1 VCRPWLP
8 GETGKSKKHGE
19 PASGPTTGDY
29 QMQIENM
36 VNRQDLRFKDRRD
49 FPFGELEAALWTEGY
64 PYR

>member
-1 VCRPWLP
+1 
-8 GETGKSKKHGE
+8 
-19 PASGPTTGDY
+19 
-29 QMQIENM
+29 MQIENM